1 MQHKSEFRHES
12 LQDGKSIQKL
22 LEAISKGL
30 GKGKLEFT
38 DDEGELELE
47 PKGLLDLKIT
57 VKEDETRHKLD
68 IRVSWNKQ
76 NKNLSDT
83 ILKVK

>member
-30 GKGKLEFT
+30 GKGKLEFS
-38 DDEGELELE
+38 DDEGELAL
-47 PKGLLDLKIT
+47 
-57 VKEDETRHKLD
+57 
-68 IRVSWNKQ
+68 
-76 NKNLSDT
+76 
-83 ILKVK
+83 

>member
-1 MQHKSEFRHES
+1 MEHKSEFRHES
-12 LQDGKSIQKL
+12 LQDGKSIQKI
-22 LEAISKGL
+22 LEAISRGL
-30 GKGKLEFT
+30 GKGKLEFS
-38 DDEGELELE
+38 DEDGNLELS

-76 NKNLSDT
+76 DQHLSDS
-83 ILKVK
+83 ILKIK

>member
-1 MQHKSEFRHES
+1 MEHKSEFRHES

-30 GKGKLEFT
+30 GKGKLEFS
-38 DDEGELELE
+38 DEDGKLALT

-57 VKEDETRHKLD
+57 VKEDESRHKLD

-76 NKNLSDT
+76 NQHLSES

>member
-22 LEAISKGL
+22 LEAVSKGL
-30 GKGKLEFT
+30 GKGKLEFS
-38 DDEGELELE
+38 DEEGNLELT

-57 VKEDETRHKLD
+57 VKEDESRHKLD

-76 NKNLSDT
+76 NTNLSNT

>member
-1 MQHKSEFRHES
+1 MEHKSEFRHES

-22 LEAISKGL
+22 LDAIAKGL
-30 GKGKLEFT
+30 GKGKLEFS
-38 DDEGELELE
+38 DDEGKLALS
-47 PKGLLDLKIT
+47 PKGLLDLKVT

-76 NKNLSDT
+76 NQNLSES

>member
-1 MQHKSEFRHES
+1 MEHKSEFRHES
-12 LQDGKSIQKL
+12 LQDGKSIQRL
-22 LEAISKGL
+22 LDAISKGL
-30 GKGKLEFT
+30 GKGKLEFS
-38 DDEGELELE
+38 DEEGKLELF
-47 PKGLLDLKIT
+47 PKGLLDLKVT

-76 NKNLSDT
+76 NQNLSER

>member
-22 LEAISKGL
+22 LDALAKGL
-30 GKGKLEFT
+30 GKGKLEFS
-38 DDEGELELE
+38 DEEGKLELA

>member
-30 GKGKLEFT
+30 GKGKLEFS
-38 DDEGELELE
+38 DDEGELALQ
-47 PKGLLDLKIT
+47 PNGLLDLKIT

-76 NKNLSDT
+76 NKNLSDS

>member
-38 DDEGELELE
+38 DEEGELELE

>member
-30 GKGKLEFT
+30 GKGKLEFS

-76 NKNLSDT
+76 NKNLSET